1 MKPAPKLARVLSL
14 PTAIVLVI
22 SVMVGSGVF
31 KKIAPMAD
39 ALQSPGLILLCWL
52 LAGLVSLA
60 GALTNAEMA
69 GMFPNSGG
77 EYIYYQ
83 KVYNRFFAFI
93 YGWSNF
99 TVVKTAAISALA
111 HIFAQSL
118 VGLLVLNDEAGFWT
132 KGIASAL
139 IILLSLASYRG
150 IRFAGGISWVLMC
163 VILLTIV
170 GITIAGFSSP
180 LGSFDHLSRNSPAF
194 DGGAI
199 EGMVL
204 VKALFIA
211 SLGAF
216 WGYDGWNNIAFLGEE
231 IRNPQRN
238 LPLALGIGTL
248 FVVGLYLL
256 LNVMYVYV
264 LPIEELIALNQT
276 PGRIAAVEV
285 IRRVSGST
293 GATLVS
299 VLILCT
305 TFNATNSSILT
316 SARLYYAM
324 ARDGLFFSTV
334 ARIHPRFQ
342 SPSVSIVW
350 QAVWA
355 VALVWSGTF
364 DQLTDML
371 VFASFIFYGSTAF
384 GVLLLRRSQPDL
396 SRPYRVIG
404 YPVLPVVF
412 CLFCMTLVVITLIEQ
427 PREAL
432 MGLGLIATGIPFYGF
447 WYRQKPGKV

>member
-14 PTAIVLVI
+14 SSAIVLVG

-31 KKIAPMAD
+31 KKVAPMAD
-39 ALQSPGLILLCWL
+39 ALQSPVLILLCWL
-52 LAGLVSLA
+52 LAGLVSLS

-77 EYIYYQ
+77 EYVYYQ

-118 VGLLVLNDEAGFWT
+118 IGLLALDDEAGFWAN
-132 KGIASAL
+132 GIASLL
-139 IILLSLASYRG
+139 IVLLSLANYCG
-150 IRFAGGISWVLMC
+150 IRFAGGISWVLSC
-163 VILLTIV
+163 VILVTIL
-170 GITIAGFSSP
+170 GLSIAGFRSP
-180 LGSFDHLSRNSPAF
+180 LGSFANLSHNSPAF
-194 DGGAI
+194 DTGAI

-204 VKALFIA
+204 VKAMFIA

-216 WGYDGWNNIAFLGEE
+216 WGYDGWNNIAFVGEE

-238 LPLALGIGTL
+238 LPLALGLGTL
-248 FVVGLYLL
+248 IVMGLYLL

-264 LPIEELIALNQT
+264 LPIEDLMALSKT

-285 IRRVSGST
+285 IRHVSGTT

-316 SARLYYAM
+316 SARIYYAM
-324 ARDGLFFSTV
+324 ARDGLFFRPV

-350 QAVWA
+350 QAVLS

-371 VFASFIFYGSTAF
+371 VFASFIFYGATAL
-384 GVLLLRRSQPDL
+384 GVMLYRRSHPDL
-396 SRPYRVIG
+396 PRPYRVIG
-404 YPVLPVVF
+404 YPVLPIVF
-412 CLFCMTLVVITLIEQ
+412 CLFCLTLVVITLLEQ

-432 MGLGLIATGIPFYGF
+432 MGLGLIATGIPFYWF
-447 WYRQKPGKV
+447 WYRQRPEAH

>member
-1 MKPAPKLARVLSL
+1 MKPVAKLARVLSL
-14 PTAIVLVI
+14 PSAIVLVG

-31 KKIAPMAD
+31 KKVAPMAD
-39 ALQSPGLILLCWL
+39 ALQSPSLILLCWL
-52 LAGLVSLA
+52 LAGLVSLS

-77 EYIYYQ
+77 EYVYYQ

-118 VGLLVLNDEAGFWT
+118 VGLLFLEDEAGFWANT
-132 KGIASAL
+132 IASLL

-150 IRFAGGISWVLMC
+150 VQFAGGISWVLSC
-163 VILLTIV
+163 VILVTII
-170 GITIAGFSSP
+170 GLSIAGFSSP
-180 LGSFDHLSRNSPAF
+180 RGSFANLSHNSAAF
-194 DGGAI
+194 DAGAI

-204 VKALFIA
+204 VKAMFIA

-216 WGYDGWNNIAFLGEE
+216 WGYDGWNNIAFVGEE

-238 LPLALGIGTL
+238 LPLALGLGTL
-248 FVVGLYLL
+248 IVMGLYLL
-256 LNVMYVYV
+256 LNTMYVYV
-264 LPIEELIALNQT
+264 LPIENLMALSQT

-285 IRRVSGST
+285 IRHVSGST

-316 SARLYYAM
+316 SARIYYAM
-324 ARDGLFFSTV
+324 ARDGLFFRSV
-334 ARIHPRFQ
+334 SRIHPRFQ
-342 SPSVSIVW
+342 SPSVAIVW

-371 VFASFIFYGSTAF
+371 VFASFIFYGATAL
-384 GVLLLRRSQPDL
+384 GVMLFRRSQPDVP
-396 SRPYRVIG
+396 RPYRVIG
-404 YPVLPVVF
+404 YPVLPIVF
-412 CLFCMTLVVITLIEQ
+412 CLFCLTLVVITLIEQ

-432 MGLGLIATGIPFYGF
+432 MGLGLMATGIPFYGF
-447 WYRQKPGKV
+447 WYRQNRR